1 MDIRSLSKLSK
12 PANTLIKK
20 ISDAA
25 GTLYAPVHTR
35 RMASARAD
43 ASITKAKAEIEID
56 RLRQNS
62 IREQT
67 IYDRNRQAIIA
78 NAIPQLE
85 ESASPQNMDND
96 WTANFFDKCRIVSDD
111 DMQTL
116 WSRILAGEANSP
128 GSYSKRTVNFVS
140 EISKEEAELFSSLCG
155 FYVDLGGVKGVL
167 VFDVGDQIYVSHRI
181 SFDAVNSLSEI
192 GLIEYNH
199 LTELAIK
206 RLKPNRYGAS
216 YFGKRIYFEIGA
228 TQPEL
233 DIGKVRLTM
242 IGRELQKICGAK
254 PVDGFLEYFVEK
266 WSKFSAKIL

>member
-1 MDIRSLSKLSK
+1 MDIHSLSKLSK

-35 RMASARAD
+35 RMARERAD
-43 ASITKAKAEIEID
+43 ASITEAKAEIEID

-67 IYDRNRQAIIA
+67 IYDRNRQAIIG

-96 WTANFFDKCRIVSDD
+96 WTANFFDKCRIVSDA

-140 EISKEEAELFSSLCG
+140 ELSKEEAELFSSLCG
-155 FYVDLGGVKGVL
+155 FYMDFGGIK
-167 VFDVGDQIYVSHRI
+167 DVHTGSV
-181 SFDAVNSLSEI
+181 
-192 GLIEYNH
+192 
-199 LTELAIK
+199 
-206 RLKPNRYGAS
+206 
-216 YFGKRIYFEIGA
+216 
-228 TQPEL
+228 
-233 DIGKVRLTM
+233 
-242 IGRELQKICGAK
+242 
-254 PVDGFLEYFVEK
+254 
-266 WSKFSAKIL
+266 